1 MCQLCIQLKSP
12 GLFGFLFAY
21 MDREEQDTSSCDKKR
36 AEEVIREMEEA
47 SEKDRDLNSEGKP
60 ALHKLL
66 LIDEVYN
73 KLLNKK
79 VHEELLDVGLLSAL
93 RKWLE
98 PLPDNSLPDEETKK
112 KVLGILLHLEPSK
125 EHLVESRIGRIVLFY
140 SKNPYELRPIKQ
152 IARQLVLKWIDI
164 GTQAE
169 DQ

>member
-1 MCQLCIQLKSP
+1 
-12 GLFGFLFAY
+12 

-36 AEEVIREMEEA
+36 AEEILREMEEA
-47 SEKDRDLNSEGKP
+47 SDKDRDLNAEGKP

-73 KLLNKK
+73 KLLNRKA
-79 VHEELLDVGLLSAL
+79 HEELLDAGLLSAL
-93 RKWLE
+93 RRWLE

-112 KVLGILLHLEPSK
+112 KVLGILLHLSPCK
-125 EHLVESRIGRIVLFY
+125 EHLLESGVGRIVLFY

-169 DQ
+169 D